1 MAVTNIIK
9 KKIAR
14 ELVEWVFLGIRTGA
28 RRGVEEAERLMILG
42 DNDSAILQLKRVIDL
57 PNRAIA
63 RIDYFISLHG
73 INILQ
78 DGLALYGGVT
88 LVELNAELAILENYC
103 RNLKDRKDG
112 GESWISIVEDIKSN
126 VEFESLKWVFPFP
139 PDYVD
144 IWGE

>member
-1 MAVTNIIK
+1 MAVSNILK
-9 KKIAR
+9 KKVGR